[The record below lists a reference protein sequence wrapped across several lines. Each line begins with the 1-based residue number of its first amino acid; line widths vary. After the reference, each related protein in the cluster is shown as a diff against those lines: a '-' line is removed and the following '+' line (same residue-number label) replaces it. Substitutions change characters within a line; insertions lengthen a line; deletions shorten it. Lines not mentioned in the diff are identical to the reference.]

1 MHQVVSFQQ
10 INWLVLNIKVIGFF
24 WTELVQIIEKYVND
38 ILLPNSNANIKWEFK
53 QISHKY
59 VVLTFCRHRN
69 NYDLF
74 EENMD
79 IYMFI

>member
-10 INWLVLNIKVIGFF
+10 INWLVLNIKVIGFV
-24 WTELVQIIEKYVND
+24 WTELVQIIEKYVNV

-53 QISHKY
+53 QSSHKH
-59 VVLTFCRHRN
+59 VVLTFCQHRN